1 MNPFTHT
8 VLKALVL
15 HMQGCYVPEISEEC

>member
-8 VLKALVL
+8 VLKPPGKPKSYKWIV
-15 HMQGCYVPEISEEC
+15 